1 MLRQIVATAGAA
13 GTRRRPARGLP
24 AWTYRNPEL
33 LELEYERVILPS
45 WQFVCHENQLREP
58 GDFATLELMYFL
70 FR

>member
-33 LELEYERVILPS
+33 RREFLELAR
-45 WQFVCHENQLREP
+45 
-58 GDFATLELMYFL
+58 
-70 FR
+70 